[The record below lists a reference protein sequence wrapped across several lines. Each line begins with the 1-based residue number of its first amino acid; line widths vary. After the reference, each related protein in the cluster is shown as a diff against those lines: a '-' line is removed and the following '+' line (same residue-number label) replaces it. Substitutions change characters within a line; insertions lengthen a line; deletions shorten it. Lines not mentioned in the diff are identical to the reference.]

1 MKKLLLDEN
10 LPVRLKFD
18 FPEDKEIL
26 TVNDMKW
33 NSMKNGELLKA
44 MEINNF
50 DVLISSDQNL
60 IYQQNIN
67 KYSMNFIIIKAP
79 DNRYETV
86 SPLIPKVISKIKSG
100 LTEKVTIIIKDS

>member
-10 LPVRLKFD
+10 LPVRLKSD
-18 FPEDKEIL
+18 FPEDIEIL

-44 MEINNF
+44 MEINDF
-50 DVLISSDQNL
+50 DALITSDQNL

-67 KYSMNFIIIKAP
+67 KYSFTFIIIKAS
-79 DNRYETV
+79 DNRYETI
-86 SPLIPKVISKIKSG
+86 SPLIPKIISKLKSG
-100 LTEKVTIIIKDS
+100 LIEKFILID